1 MIWFCASSEEVI
13 GGISTLDFCCFLLAL
28 TSPLLVVEQDF
39 APLGSDLVG
48 RVSHLLHLVPSH
60 TYTCL
65 TFSLKYFFE

>member
-1 MIWFCASSEEVI
+1 MTWLCACSEEVI
-13 GGISTLDFCCFLLAL
+13 GGISTLDFCCLLLAL
-28 TSPLLVVEQDF
+28 TSPLVVEQDF